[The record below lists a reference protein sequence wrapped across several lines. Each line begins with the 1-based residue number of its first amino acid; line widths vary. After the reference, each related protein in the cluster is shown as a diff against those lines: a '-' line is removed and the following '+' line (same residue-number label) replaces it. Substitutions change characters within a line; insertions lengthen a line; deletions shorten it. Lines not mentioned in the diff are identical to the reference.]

1 MIGVELEEEGAGIEG
16 EVEGTEVVV
25 EVVEA
30 EAEGVDGGGEGA
42 QLGHRSHHRRI
53 LSVQH
58 YMGIQFP
65 SGCNRN
71 PNKSLE
77 LGGSLREFG
86 ASF

>member
-1 MIGVELEEEGAGIEG
+1 LEEEGAGIEG

-58 YMGIQFP
+58 YMGIQFNFP
-65 SGCNRN
+65 VAATETLIKVWN
-71 PNKSLE
+71 LE
-77 LGGSLREFG
+77 DL
-86 ASF
+86 